1 MQTKK
6 EITMQT
12 LPAILER
19 AISRDFANR
28 QPSINCTG
36 GKTWQV
42 AYGNV
47 CMYYI
52 LNADESDI
60 IDIQVD

>member
-1 MQTKK
+1 
-6 EITMQT
+6 MQT

-19 AISRDFANR
+19 AISRDFPNR